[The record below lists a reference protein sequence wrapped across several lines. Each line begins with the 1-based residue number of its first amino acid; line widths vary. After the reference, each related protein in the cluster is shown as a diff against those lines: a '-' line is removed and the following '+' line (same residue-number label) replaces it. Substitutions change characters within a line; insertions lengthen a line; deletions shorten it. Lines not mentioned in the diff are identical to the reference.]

1 MNSLEF
7 AIKMELDGQEYYLKC
22 AEKNK
27 DNRLHNLFLSLAA
40 DEENHGKIIKNK
52 LDEISYKL
60 EENASLKDFDNVFKT
75 TAEFTSE
82 IKALPDQM
90 DMYRA
95 ALEKEKQSI
104 DLYQKLMAE
113 ATDDNEKSLYD
124 FLIKQET
131 HHFSILEDLI
141 LMIKK
146 SEDWV
151 ENAEFGVRE
160 EY

>member
-60 EENASLKDFDNVFKT
+60 EENASLKDFDNVFKST
-75 TAEFTSE
+75 ESISPAES
-82 IKALPDQM
+82 
-90 DMYRA
+90 Y
-95 ALEKEKQSI
+95 
-104 DLYQKLMAE
+104 
-113 ATDDNEKSLYD
+113 
-124 FLIKQET
+124 
-131 HHFSILEDLI
+131 
-141 LMIKK
+141 
-146 SEDWV
+146 
-151 ENAEFGVRE
+151 GVSSFISRFINMMRH
-160 EY
+160 